1 MNCHKMGKIIILYLY
16 GELNKKKTLKMNRHL
31 EECSNCRLE
40 LKRLRETIKTFQA
53 LEVPEPSPSCAEAVR
68 RLAEEK
74 LTVRTSRIN
83 IARRLPEIFALR
95 IPRPLSLG
103 LGLLVL
109 LLGLSFYLYQENI
122 LFPFNGKMPGKI
134 EEMKNGGN
142 GTVEGGISLDDSI
155 SDLQDKVETMNWA
168 MQVSDDSSFNWQVD
182 NLDRTISSLSR
193 GLSGI

>member
-1 MNCHKMGKIIILYLY
+1 MNCHKWGKIIVLYLY

-40 LKRLRETIKTFQA
+40 LTRLRETIKTFQA
-53 LEVPEPSPSCAEAVR
+53 LEVPEPSSSCAEAVH

-83 IARRLPEIFALR
+83 IARRLAEIFALR
-95 IPRPLSLG
+95 IPRPLTVG
-103 LGLLVL
+103 LGLFVL

-122 LFPFNGKMPGKI
+122 IFPFSGKMPGKT
-134 EEMKNGGN
+134 EEMAKVGV
-142 GTVEGGISLDDSI
+142 GTVEEEIFLDDTI
-155 SDLQDKVETMNWA
+155 SDLQNEVATMQWA
-168 MQVSDDSSFNWQVD
+168 MQVSDDNNFNWQVD
-182 NLDRTISSLSR
+182 NLDREISSLSS